1 MKIQFSKIAQFEYE
15 EIIYY
20 FYDNFGKEKATK
32 FSDLLKQNLKQV
44 KQFPES
50 FSFFQNTNKRK
61 FMVNPYITVIY
72 NVNKD
77 LDCIEILNF
86 WFNRSNPEV
95 LLKHL

>member
-1 MKIQFSKIAQFEYE
+1 MKIKFSKIAQLEYE
-15 EIIYY
+15 EIINYL
-20 FYDNFGKEKATK
+20 YDHFGKEKAIN
-32 FSDLLKQNLKQV
+32 FSETLKQNLKQV

-50 FSFFQNTNKRK
+50 FSFFQNTDKRK

-95 LLKHL
+95 LLQYL

>member
-1 MKIQFSKIAQFEYE
+1 MKIRFSKIAQLEYK
-15 EIIYY
+15 EIINYL
-20 FYDNFGKEKATK
+20 FDNFGKEKATK

-50 FSFFQNTNKRK
+50 FSFFQNTDKRK

-77 LDCIEILNF
+77 LVCIEILNF
-86 WFNRSNPEV
+86 WFNRSNPDV

>member
-1 MKIQFSKIAQFEYE
+1 MKIRFSKIAQLEYE
-15 EIIYY
+15 EIINYL
-20 FYDNFGKEKATK
+20 YDNFGKEKATN
-32 FSDLLKQNLKQV
+32 FSDLLKKDLKQV

-77 LDCIEILNF
+77 LECIEILNF
-86 WFNRSNPEV
+86 WFNRSNPDV
-95 LLKHL
+95 LFKHL

>member
-1 MKIQFSKIAQFEYE
+1 MKIKFSRIAQLEYE
-15 EIIYY
+15 EIIKYL
-20 FYDNFGKEKATK
+20 YDNFGKEKATK

-50 FSFFQNTNKRK
+50 FSFFQNTDKRK

-95 LLKHL
+95 LLQHL

>member
-1 MKIQFSKIAQFEYE
+1 MKIKFSKIAKLEYE
-15 EIIYY
+15 EIMYY
-20 FYDNFGKEKATK
+20 LYDNFGKEKATK

-50 FSFFQNTNKRK
+50 FSFFQNTDKRK
-61 FMVNPYITVIY
+61 FMVNPYIKVIY

-95 LLKHL
+95 LLQHL